1 MYRYAQEDQTWHIH
15 KFIHGKSIWAGVA
28 NRCLFD
34 YLKGQPSKFVEL
46 KLYIQRHILLTKQLQ
61 LMIITLHLKW
71 IPLLADAE
79 EF

>member
-1 MYRYAQEDQTWHIH
+1 MHRRIKHGI
-15 KFIHGKSIWAGVA
+15 FI
-28 NRCLFD
+28 NLFTAKAFELVLLTD
-34 YLKGQPSKFVEL
+34 AYLINLKGQPSKFVEL
-46 KLYIQRHILLTKQLQ
+46 KLYIQHRILLTKQLQ

>member
-1 MYRYAQEDQTWHIH
+1 MHRRI
-15 KFIHGKSIWAGVA
+15 KHGIFK
-28 NRCLFD
+28 NLFTAKAFELVLLTD
-34 YLKGQPSKFVEL
+34 AYLINLKGQPSKFVEL
-46 KLYIQRHILLTKQLQ
+46 KLYIQHRILLTKQLQ